1 MQSIGNDNV
10 RQALNERDGFQ
21 VWWRLM
27 RPHTL
32 TASFVPVFIGT
43 MLAALD
49 GSINW
54 LLFGA
59 MLLAC
64 ILIQCAT
71 NMFNEYYDFVRGLD
85 NEQSVGIG
93 GTIVR
98 DGIKPKTILTLALV
112 FYAISMLLGVY
123 ICIES
128 SWYIA
133 LIGLACMLC
142 GYLYTGGPYPI
153 SYTPFGE
160 LTSGVFMGAIIICI
174 TYYIQTLTLTG
185 SVVLISIPTTI
196 FISCINFANNLRD
209 HDGDKANGRRT
220 VAILLGRPKGVAF
233 MGICFIVSYIFTA
246 VFIAVGL
253 LPIWAVITFLS
264 IKKARDAYRGF
275 IGKTQPLEMMPAMK
289 ATGQTNTIYGLL
301 LVIALLIQQFVPF
314 SF

>member
-10 RQALNERDGFQ
+10 RQALNEREGFQ
-21 VWWRLM
+21 IWWRLM

-49 GSINW
+49 GKINW

-64 ILIQCAT
+64 MLIQCAT

-98 DGIKPKTILTLALV
+98 DGIKPKTVLSLALT

-123 ICIES
+123 ICMES

-185 SVVLISIPTTI
+185 NVVLISIPVTI
-196 FISCINFANNLRD
+196 FIACINFANNLRD
-209 HDGDKANGRRT
+209 HDGDKVNGRRT
-220 VAILLGRPKGVAF
+220 VAILLGRKKGVTF
-233 MGICFIVSYIFTA
+233 LGICFIASYVITA

-253 LPIWAVITFLS
+253 LPIWAAITFLS

-275 IGKTQPLEMMPAMK
+275 IGKTMPLEMMPAMK

-301 LVIALLIQQFVPF
+301 LVIALLIQQFVPL

>member
-10 RQALNERDGFQ
+10 RQALNEREGFQ
-21 VWWRLM
+21 IWWRLM

-49 GSINW
+49 GKINW

-98 DGIKPKTILTLALV
+98 DGIKPKTVLALALT
-112 FYAISMLLGVY
+112 FYFISMLLGVY
-123 ICIES
+123 ICMES

-174 TYYIQTLTLTG
+174 TYYIQTDTLTG
-185 SVVLISIPTTI
+185 NVVLISIPVTI
-196 FISCINFANNLRD
+196 FIACINFANNLRD

-220 VAILLGRPKGVAF
+220 VAILLGRKKGVTF
-233 MGICFIVSYIFTA
+233 LGIWFIISYVITA
-246 VFIAVGL
+246 VLIAVGL

-275 IGKTQPLEMMPAMK
+275 LGKTKPLEMMPAMK